1 MHPPDPTNPPPPDPL
16 PPTPPLP
23 PAGPVP
29 PAGSMPA
36 GPVPPG
42 GPGFVGVPE
51 GRRRTGVVVLAIV
64 VPVVLALGL
73 LAGAGYLVF
82 GRHGSGQPGPAGS
95 SVPSGWPTVGFVVDG
110 PGAAGTQV
118 RRQVGELLVA
128 RAGRGARFEV
138 RPHGV
143 LVAMASRTALD
154 RVRALAPLRTDVE
167 FRPVVSTVTASS
179 GPSGPPPAAPGSP
192 TGPPPADTASPTV
205 PPASP
210 LASPSD
216 QTGAEQLPS
225 LDGRT
230 GYQLGPVAMTGTVV
244 RSASAGPSTNGNGWE
259 VTVSLDGTGA
269 RQFGDLTARLVDQQL
284 AIVVAGRVV
293 QAPTIESA
301 ITGGQLSVSGGF
313 NRSDAE
319 GLAAAFQLGRH
330 PVTATLGDP
339 N

>member
-1 MHPPDPTNPPPPDPL
+1 
-16 PPTPPLP
+16 
-23 PAGPVP
+23 VI
-29 PAGSMPA
+29 
-36 GPVPPG
+36 
-42 GPGFVGVPE
+42 
-51 GRRRTGVVVLAIV
+51 VLAIV
-64 VPVVLALGL
+64 VPVLLAVGL

-82 GRHGSGQPGPAGS
+82 GRHGSGQPGSAGS
-95 SVPSGWPTVGFVVDG
+95 AVPSRWPTVGFVVDG
-110 PGAAGTQV
+110 PGADGTQV
-118 RRQVGELLVA
+118 RQQVGELLVA
-128 RAGRGARFEV
+128 RAGKGARFSV

-143 LVAMASRTALD
+143 LVAMPSRTALE

-167 FRPVVSTVTASS
+167 FRPVVSTVTAP
-179 GPSGPPPAAPGSP
+179 PSPTGPPPSAPGSPTGPPPSASGSP
-192 TGPPPADTASPTV
+192 TGPPPADTASPTG

-210 LASPSD
+210 ASSP
-216 QTGAEQLPS
+216 TNPAGVEEQLPS

-230 GYQLGPVAMTGTVV
+230 SYHLGPVAMTGTVV
-244 RSASAGPSTNGNGWE
+244 RSASADVSTSGNGWE
-259 VTVSLDGTGA
+259 VTVTLDGTGA

-330 PVTATLGDP
+330 PVTVTLGDP